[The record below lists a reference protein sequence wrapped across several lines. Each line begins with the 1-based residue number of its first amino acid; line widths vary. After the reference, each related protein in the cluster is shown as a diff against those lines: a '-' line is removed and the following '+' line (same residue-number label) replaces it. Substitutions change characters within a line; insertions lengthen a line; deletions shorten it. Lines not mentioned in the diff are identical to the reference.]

1 MVDSGLL
8 EQVLQLD
15 DDSKRELI
23 RAVEG
28 TLPHGQT
35 PPHILAEID
44 RRLATMGPNAD
55 PSAMTLDEFERR
67 LYGRRPA

>member
-23 RAVEG
+23 RTVEG
-28 TLPHGQT
+28 TLPQEQT
-35 PPHILAEID
+35 PPQVLAEID
-44 RRLATMGPNAD
+44 RRLAKMGPSPD
-55 PSAMTLDEFERR
+55 PNAMTLDEFERR
-67 LYGRRPA
+67 LYARRPV